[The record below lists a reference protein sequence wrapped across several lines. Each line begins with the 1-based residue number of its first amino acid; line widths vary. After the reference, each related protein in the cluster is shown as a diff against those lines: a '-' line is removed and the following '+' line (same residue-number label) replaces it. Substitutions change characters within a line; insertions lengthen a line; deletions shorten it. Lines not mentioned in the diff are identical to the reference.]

1 VEATPA
7 VIEELSRSRQIER
20 IVPDRRV
27 SLNGEASEDGIGSL
41 IEGLG
46 AYGNT
51 TVSPDGLERETSGF
65 SEWNVEYVGAD
76 DVQDAGVTG
85 EGVNVS
91 VVDTGIDEDH
101 PAIPQVTKWRDFVNT
116 SNGEPVDLDGHGTH
130 VAGTVAG
137 QRDAKYAVG
146 VAPGVNLYG
155 ARVLDANGSGNTSD
169 VIAGFQW
176 SANESADV
184 VSDSLGTGPV
194 PDARNASLTLSNGS
208 SGNASFQV
216 YRTANGSI
224 SGDDLHGFRPAY
236 TFVIVEPVAY
246 NGSSIAEGSE
256 TQARVEENISLA
268 LRNPQGDRNLTGI
281 PAGWWFQSGE
291 VPDGVKILKYK
302 PSTVRELRNG
312 SWNPTVENGNAE
324 NVSVEVET
332 APVYVANGTDEGA
345 RAADNLAAQGVVP
358 VVSAGN
364 AGVFGNQSI
373 GSPGSADGAITV
385 GATGY
390 QVNDVARFS
399 SRGPVGF
406 SSGGTRETYHLPLGL
421 PVAETAARN
430 HPLGGRLAFAA
441 GSRPSCAASSTSS
454 RSMTSP
460 SVNPNWNCVAQPMNR
475 SSFRS

>member
-1 VEATPA
+1 MGAVAFVLFLVLAPVAPTASLGAAATATDGPDATAPPTTSVSDSAADRRVRFEGEPRPEKLSESVRLRMQALAEDTQANVPDYLERQRQRGRASDVRSLWLRDVVAVEATPA

-27 SLNGEASEDGIGSL
+27 GLNGDASEDGIGSL

-194 PDARNASLTLSNGS
+194 PDAPNASLTLSNGS

-216 YRTANGSI
+216 YGTANGSI

-256 TQARVEENISLA
+256 TRVRVEENISLA

-281 PAGWWFQSGE
+281 PAGWWFQSG
-291 VPDGVKILKYK
+291 GC
-302 PSTVRELRNG
+302 
-312 SWNPTVENGNAE
+312 PTV
-324 NVSVEVET
+324 
-332 APVYVANGTDEGA
+332 
-345 RAADNLAAQGVVP
+345 
-358 VVSAGN
+358 
-364 AGVFGNQSI
+364 
-373 GSPGSADGAITV
+373 
-385 GATGY
+385 
-390 QVNDVARFS
+390 
-399 SRGPVGF
+399 SR
-406 SSGGTRETYHLPLGL
+406 Y
-421 PVAETAARN
+421 
-430 HPLGGRLAFAA
+430 
-441 GSRPSCAASSTSS
+441 SSTSPR
-454 RSMTSP
+454 RSGSYGT
-460 SVNPNWNCVAQPMNR
+460 VAGT
-475 SSFRS
+475 